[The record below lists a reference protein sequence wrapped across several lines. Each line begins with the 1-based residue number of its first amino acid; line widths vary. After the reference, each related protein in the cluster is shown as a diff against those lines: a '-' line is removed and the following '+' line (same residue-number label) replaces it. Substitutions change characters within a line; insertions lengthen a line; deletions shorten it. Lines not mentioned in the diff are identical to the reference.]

1 MGNTKHTKEQI
12 RERIQQK
19 KLLFDG
25 AFGTYYGGK
34 YDTKQLPELA
44 NLEAPE
50 RVKEIHTEY
59 LEAGAQI
66 LRTNTFAANSFC
78 MDMSKEQIEET
89 LRSGVRLAREA
100 VAAWRERTG
109 ETKEVYIAGDIGQ
122 IPGDALAQKDTLCR
136 EYEEICRIFLEEGVD
151 FFVFETFSEMEELLP
166 AIKMIGEQAFIT
178 VQFSVNQFGYSN
190 AGLSAR
196 KLLQRAGEIKEIDAV
211 GFNCGVGP
219 SHMYRILQTLY
230 KPADKFLTALP
241 NAGYPQMVTGR
252 MIFTGDNREY
262 FVDRMQ
268 QMIALGVDM
277 AGGCCGTT
285 PEYIADLAG
294 KLDFTQ
300 YPQTQEKA
308 EPEKKQAATEDH
320 SFYHKKEAE
329 GGKKLIAVELAPP
342 AGIDDEK
349 LMDAA
354 HLLQR
359 SGVDVLT
366 FPDSPSGRTRADSIL
381 MAEKVARETGM
392 CVMPHICCRDKNAI
406 AMRSQLLGAYIN
418 GIHNFLVITGD
429 PIPSM
434 VRTTV
439 KSVFNFDSVGL
450 MQILADMNEEQF
462 AQAPVSYGGAI
473 NQGRRNLEVEIGR
486 VKKKMAAGATFFLT
500 QPISTKESA
509 DRVRRIKEET
519 GARILCGI
527 MPFVSLKNAT
537 FMKNEMAGIDVTDEV
552 LARYRADMT
561 REEGEQAGVQLAKEV
576 IAMTEDFADGY
587 YFSFPFNRVT
597 MLEKILD

>member
-122 IPGDALAQKDTLCR
+122 IPCDALAQKDTLCR

-151 FFVFETFSEMEELLP
+151 FFVFETFSEMEEILP

-196 KLLQRAGEIKEIDAV
+196 KLLQRAGTIKEIDAV

-300 YPQTQEKA
+300 YPQAKTNA
-308 EPEKKQAATEDH
+308 EPEKKQAGTEDH

-342 AGIDDEK
+342 MGIDDEK

-429 PIPSM
+429 PIPSL

-552 LARYRADMT
+552 LERYRADMT

>member
-34 YDTKQLPELA
+34 YNTKQLPELA

-89 LRSGVRLAREA
+89 LRSGVRLTREA

-122 IPGDALAQKDTLCR
+122 IPCDALAQKDTLCR

-151 FFVFETFSEMEELLP
+151 FFVFETFSEMEEILP

-196 KLLQRAGEIKEIDAV
+196 KLLQRAGTIKEIDAV

-300 YPQTQEKA
+300 YPQAKTNA
-308 EPEKKQAATEDH
+308 EPEKKQAGTEDH

-342 AGIDDEK
+342 MGIDDEK

-429 PIPSM
+429 PIPSL

-552 LARYRADMT
+552 LERYRADMT